1 MSFSE
6 VLNDDEKVENEFIG
20 LRIGIMPLLLDA
32 II

>member
-20 LRIGIMPLLLDA
+20 LRIDIMPLLLDA
-32 II
+32 MI